1 MFRVVSRIAEIAL
14 FFVAAF
20 LLISGIIHIQ

>member
-1 MFRVVSRIAEIAL
+1 MIRVVTRVAEIAL

-20 LLISGIIHIQ
+20 LLISGIIHMR